1 MRPVIALLTDFGLR
15 DPYVAQVK
23 AVILSY
29 CRDAAIIDV
38 THDVS
43 AFNELQAAFILKIN
57 APYMPPGTI
66 HVSVI
71 DPGVGSK
78 RRSIIIE
85 TRRGDIFIGPDTGFM
100 IPAAEE
106 LGINA
111 VYVIDDSKLPPR
123 ISETFHARDVFAP
136 VAGMIASGKDVRE
149 LGREISDY
157 VRFKLPEPKIS
168 EDEIG
173 VTVMHV
179 DRFGNVITNLKS
191 RESPLRVGERIR
203 VSMKDKEITCEFV
216 KSYAYVGVGE
226 PLLTIG
232 GSGYVEFSI
241 NRGSAAERFGLRP
254 GDKLRLIRLTTH

>member
-43 AFNELQAAFILKIN
+43 AFNELQAAFILKVN

-85 TRRGDIFIGPDTGFM
+85 SRRGDIFIGPDTGFM

-111 VYVIDDSKLPPR
+111 VYVIDD
-123 ISETFHARDVFAP
+123 
-136 VAGMIASGKDVRE
+136 
-149 LGREISDY
+149 
-157 VRFKLPEPKIS
+157 
-168 EDEIG
+168 
-173 VTVMHV
+173 
-179 DRFGNVITNLKS
+179 
-191 RESPLRVGERIR
+191 
-203 VSMKDKEITCEFV
+203 
-216 KSYAYVGVGE
+216 
-226 PLLTIG
+226 
-232 GSGYVEFSI
+232 
-241 NRGSAAERFGLRP
+241 
-254 GDKLRLIRLTTH
+254 